1 MNKQW
6 IIWCGL
12 NIEQDNLA
20 KKLGNKCVSIYG
32 SLSNEEKEC
41 RLLLWLNKEKQ
52 ILISKASIFGF
63 GLNLQQCHNVIFMG
77 LSDSFEQYYQAVRR
91 CWRFG
96 QKNPVNVYIVLSDLE
111 LSILE
116 NIKRKEKDFEIMQ
129 SAIKDYVLK
138 HNLKVLSLKTKYE
151 PQTDMRLPVWLKS

>member
-1 MNKQW
+1 
-6 IIWCGL
+6 
-12 NIEQDNLA
+12 
-20 KKLGNKCVSIYG
+20 
-32 SLSNEEKEC
+32 
-41 RLLLWLNKEKQ
+41 
-52 ILISKASIFGF
+52 
-63 GLNLQQCHNVIFMG
+63 MG

-138 HNLKVLSLKTKYE
+138 HNLKVLSSKTKYE
-151 PQTDMRLPVWLKS
+151 PQTDMWLPVWLKS